1 MACLKGTKMF
11 NIEGLN
17 IVVTG
22 TSRGLGFAVANGL
35 VGLGANVIGV
45 GRSARPEDLAAAI
58 QYFQG
63 DISDDNSRQE
73 FYEYIKNRFSK
84 LNSLVN
90 IAGISLPPE
99 AQKEEERFK
108 KTVNLDLIVP
118 FQMITMLTPL
128 MSLDGKSTIIN
139 FSSINASLGFPGNP
153 GYVAAKSGLS
163 GLTRGLAVDLA
174 SKQIRVNSISP
185 GYFPTSITY
194 ESFNNETLRI
204 ERSNR
209 SVLKRWG
216 KPEELVGPVAFL
228 CSDASSF
235 ITGHDLPVDGG
246 WLIQGLK

>member
-1 MACLKGTKMF
+1 M
-11 NIEGLN
+11 
-17 IVVTG
+17 
-22 TSRGLGFAVANGL
+22 
-35 VGLGANVIGV
+35 
-45 GRSARPEDLAAAI
+45 
-58 QYFQG
+58 
-63 DISDDNSRQE
+63 
-73 FYEYIKNRFSK
+73 
-84 LNSLVN
+84 
-90 IAGISLPPE
+90 
-99 AQKEEERFK
+99 
-108 KTVNLDLIVP
+108 
-118 FQMITMLTPL
+118 
-128 MSLDGKSTIIN
+128 
-139 FSSINASLGFPGNP
+139 
-153 GYVAAKSGLS
+153 
-163 GLTRGLAVDLA
+163 DLA